1 MRDSL
6 MKSAS
11 ISAHSK
17 VLPVALFLALST
29 PCFGQMPQKIIQDY
43 LHAEGGAKALSKVQ
57 SLTISGSLRDE
68 ATDATGSYSQI
79 TKVPNKLY
87 SETVMEPD
95 RDVVAYNG
103 KSAWGQDFAGSP
115 HTLTGAQAA
124 ESEAVSR
131 YLNGHLLDAK
141 KDKLGEKFVGTE
153 EVRGRQAYQLELS
166 LAPGITREV
175 FFDAQTHLIVRETI
189 PQPASKEE
197 PANGQARS
205 LARAQQ
211 TRQPASDP
219 EQIDYF
225 DYKSTNGVLEPSR
238 IELHGD
244 GHDYQI
250 TVTSVE
256 VNAPIQ
262 NSVFDF
268 PQAEGRPL
276 PDIAQL
282 LHDVNKNQKAIDEI
296 VKEYTCHLTELD
308 EQRNSDGRL
317 TPRSVHEYDV
327 FYVGE
332 NGEPVRHLIAR
343 GGKPLEGE
351 EKKKADDKFNK
362 DFDEAKKKAAELAND
377 PKKQAKQDEEDQ
389 AQISDFLRA
398 ERFTN
403 PRRELFRGQEVIVF
417 DFGPNP
423 DYKPKKLVDS
433 IVQKLVGV
441 IWVDEQA
448 RDIVRLEARFNDNAK
463 IGGGI
468 LASIS
473 KGSNFVFEQALI
485 NNEVWLP
492 SYVEVHAS
500 ARVVF
505 LKGRQ
510 DEIDRFSDYKKFST
524 ESKLDSSTPVDS
536 EPKQ

>member
-1 MRDSL
+1 
-6 MKSAS
+6 
-11 ISAHSK
+11 
-17 VLPVALFLALST
+17 
-29 PCFGQMPQKIIQDY
+29 
-43 LHAEGGAKALSKVQ
+43 
-57 SLTISGSLRDE
+57 
-68 ATDATGSYSQI
+68 
-79 TKVPNKLY
+79 
-87 SETVMEPD
+87 
-95 RDVVAYNG
+95 
-103 KSAWGQDFAGSP
+103 
-115 HTLTGAQAA
+115 
-124 ESEAVSR
+124 
-131 YLNGHLLDAK
+131 
-141 KDKLGEKFVGTE
+141 
-153 EVRGRQAYQLELS
+153 
-166 LAPGITREV
+166 
-175 FFDAQTHLIVRETI
+175 IVREII
-189 PQPASKEE
+189 PPPTQAPRRDNAQPPATQAEP
-197 PANGQARS
+197 PANV
-205 LARAQQ
+205 
-211 TRQPASDP
+211 P

-225 DYKSTNGVLEPSR
+225 DYKSTDGVMEPGR
-238 IELHGD
+238 IELHHN

-256 VNAPIQ
+256 VNAPVQDSI
-262 NSVFDF
+262 FDF

-282 LHDVNKNQKAIDEI
+282 LRDVDRNQKAIDEI
-296 VKEYTCHLTELD
+296 VKQYTCHLTELD

-317 TPRSVHEYDV
+317 TPRSVHEFDV

-332 NGEPVRHLIAR
+332 DGKAVRHLIAR
-343 GGKPLEGE
+343 GGKPLEGD
-351 EKKKADDKFNK
+351 EKKKADQRFNK
-362 DFDEAKKKAAELAND
+362 DFDEAKKKAAELASD
-377 PKKQAKQDEEDQ
+377 PQKQAKQDEEDQ

-398 ERFTN
+398 EKFTN
-403 PRRELFRGQEVIVF
+403 PRRELFRGQDVIVF

-492 SYVEVHAS
+492 SYVEVHAA

-524 ESKLDSSTPVDS
+524 ESKLDSSTPLEP